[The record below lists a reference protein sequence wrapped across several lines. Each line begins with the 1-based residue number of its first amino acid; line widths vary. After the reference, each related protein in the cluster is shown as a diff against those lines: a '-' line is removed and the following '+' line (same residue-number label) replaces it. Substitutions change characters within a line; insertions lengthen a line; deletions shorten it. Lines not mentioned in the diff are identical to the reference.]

1 MEQAEF
7 EHIATRI
14 RKKAVDMAL
23 AYSTDTDRAEDI
35 AQEVMLKLW
44 TLHKDIEGLTS
55 AEKLAACIA
64 RNMAIDDYRKR
75 RTVPLD
81 DRRNIIDD
89 KQPTPETCCEI
100 NENHEWLMRRMDA
113 LPPAEYQIMRL
124 RQVEQKT
131 NAEIA
136 GLLGIEKTSV
146 ATMLSRARMKILNEF
161 KERMR

>member
-75 RTVPLD
+75 RTIPLD
-81 DRRNIIDD
+81 NRRNIIDD
-89 KQPTPETCCEI
+89 KQPTPEMCCEI
-100 NENHEWLMRRMDA
+100 NDNHEWLMRRLDA
-113 LPPAEYQIMRL
+113 LPPTEYQIMRL

-131 NAEIA
+131 NDEIA
-136 GLLGIEKTSV
+136 RLLGIEKTSV